1 MVIAEGFQCE
11 RWIHR
16 RCVAHAA
23 RIAGPSETRLTRGST
38 TILVGPRK
46 LTEGHRTG
54 VERDRSPLLTRQPNR
69 LRSASP
75 PSTLM
80 PLRDQL
86 LRAVPDR
93 PESVE
98 IRGLLLEP
106 STDVRGDAAGAV
118 LFSAEFSLIALLG
131 EPRDALILDSLR
143 DAGDGAL
150 GGEGA
155 DGWAII
161 ALRPHV
167 HPALEWTRAAIMT
180 LRDTALLDRAFDAA
194 RACVAPL
201 THDELARVQTAYLAE
216 LSAAHAIGT
225 VMCARVDDQLASF
238 AYVGFRSESYFDL
251 SVDTIERM
259 RGRGLAQLTAAA
271 LIVDEQKTRGGTP
284 VWSVIESN
292 APSMGAGR
300 KLGFAE
306 VGVVW
311 VVEL

>member
-1 MVIAEGFQCE
+1 
-11 RWIHR
+11 
-16 RCVAHAA
+16 
-23 RIAGPSETRLTRGST
+23 
-38 TILVGPRK
+38 
-46 LTEGHRTG
+46 
-54 VERDRSPLLTRQPNR
+54 
-69 LRSASP
+69 
-75 PSTLM
+75 M

-161 ALRPHV
+161 AQRPLV
-167 HPALEWTRAAIMT
+167 HPALEWTRATIMA
-180 LRDTALLDRAFDAA
+180 LRDTALLDRAVDAA

-201 THDELARVQTAYLAE
+201 TPDELARVPTAYLAE

-271 LIVDEQKTRGGTP
+271 LIVDEQNTRGGMP

-306 VGVVW
+306 VGEVW